1 MEEQNKE
8 TEVIEEVQ
16 TNEWVESIAVIIV
29 LALVMVIF
37 CALFIKVIV

>member
-1 MEEQNKE
+1 MEEQNRE
-8 TEVIEEVQ
+8 PEVIEEVQ